1 MEKIWIECQR
11 CGSIFWVFSSE
22 IGSIYPKSSLD
33 YQICTAC
40 EKNKSK
46 TSLMYESLISLKEQ
60 FGLYFDILRFF
71 FYFCV
76 GALLLFFFGK
86 NI

>member
-40 EKNKSK
+40 EK
-46 TSLMYESLISLKEQ
+46 Q
-60 FGLYFDILRFF
+60 
-71 FYFCV
+71 V
-76 GALLLFFFGK
+76 K
-86 NI
+86 N